1 MAAQAVWWPY
11 LRKVKPGEHPKKR
24 DNQDQKT
31 HSTKKKKESQQEKTN
46 KQKRQGKLS
55 QADLF
60 LTKMQQFREDIRGH
74 MLSIQGT
81 VSHKACFPRG

>member
-1 MAAQAVWWPY
+1 MKGGWQPRQSDGHSWEK
-11 LRKVKPGEHPKKR
+11 LNQENIQKKR

-60 LTKMQQFREDIRGH
+60 LTMMQQFRRILE
-74 MLSIQGT
+74 GT
-81 VSHKACFPRG
+81 CSASKEQ